1 MSECTQKKF
10 LNDRELSEMT
20 GIARQTLSNWRHR
33 GKGPEYVKL
42 ERLVLY
48 PLDSIENFFSDRMVK
63 PHNTG
68 M

>member
-1 MSECTQKKF
+1 MTQQTQKRF

-33 GKGPEYVKL
+33 GKGPDYVKL

-48 PLDSIENFFSDRMVK
+48 PVDSIDRYFNERKV
-63 PHNTG
+63 NTQEI
-68 M
+68 